1 MRLKSLI
8 EKIETDLP
16 TGEKQLRSMNTG
28 QLLCVVTKLLR
39 MAGLSEEDIAT
50 FTAMDPKKSI
60 ELLKSV
66 MRNK

>member
-16 TGEKQLRSMNTG
+16 TGEQQLRCMNTG
-28 QLLCVVTKLLR
+28 QLLGLLTKLLR
-39 MAGLSEEDIAT
+39 MAGLSEEDIGT
-50 FTAMDPKKSI
+50 FTTMDPKKAM
-60 ELLKSV
+60 ELLKGV

>member
-28 QLLCVVTKLLR
+28 QLLGILKKLLR

-50 FTAMDPKKSI
+50 FTTMDPKKAM
-60 ELLKSV
+60 EMLKGV
-66 MRNK
+66 MRKK

>member
-8 EKIETDLP
+8 EKVETDLP

-28 QLLCVVTKLLR
+28 QLLSILRKLLR

-50 FTAMDPKKSI
+50 FTAMDPKKAL
-60 ELLKSV
+60 ELLKGV
-66 MRNK
+66 MRKK